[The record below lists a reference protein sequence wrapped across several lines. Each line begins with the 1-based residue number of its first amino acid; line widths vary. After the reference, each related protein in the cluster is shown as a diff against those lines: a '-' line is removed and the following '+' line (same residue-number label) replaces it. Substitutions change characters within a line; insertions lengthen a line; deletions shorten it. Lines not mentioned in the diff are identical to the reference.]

1 MSTQPSDLD
10 ARIDA
15 NRNQLRAI
23 ADVDELFVHS
33 HWASERALVAFI
45 PRTART
51 ILDIG
56 CGPTG
61 GMLMHVPDMV
71 YVGVDFVTSYLAKLY
86 KDHGSQ
92 GPWPFARRAW
102 VTSPMETLPFPD
114 GFFDVVYS
122 RHALEHS
129 ADLAGTLAEIR
140 RVLKPGG
147 IFLFCVPA
155 RVDDTEPT
163 HLTRWP
169 GWRWREAFRAVGP
182 VRFQAHH
189 RYFIDEFYGCVEK
202 PGGPRTSWVDWLRQ
216 NQDFLYGQGVIPLWL
231 VRVVVGLFRRLRGVF
246 PALGR

>member
-1 MSTQPSDLD
+1 MSTQASDLD
-10 ARIDA
+10 ARIHA
-15 NRNQLRAI
+15 NRSQLRAI
-23 ADVDELFVHS
+23 ADVDELFVHQ

-45 PRTART
+45 PPLART

-71 YVGVDFVTSYLAKLY
+71 YVGVDFVTEYLAKLY
-86 KDHGSQ
+86 NDKGAQ

-129 ADLAGTLAEIR
+129 NDLAGTLAEIR

-169 GWRWREAFRAVGP
+169 GRRWLDALRTVGR

-189 RYFIDEFYGCVEK
+189 RFFIDEFYGCIEK
-202 PGGPRTSWVDWLRQ
+202 PGGARTGWVERLRQ
-216 NQDFLYGQGVIPLWL
+216 NLDFLYGQGVVPLWL
-231 VRVVVGLFRRLRGVF
+231 TRLLVGLYRRLRVIV
-246 PALGR
+246 PALDR